1 MKFTVVLTADF
12 PAIATELLAPH
23 FDVVGHPTEHGRSEE
38 DMITILA
45 EADAAITL
53 LSDPITRNVL
63 EANPNLRC
71 VSNFAVGYNNIDVE
85 AARELGVVVTNT
97 PGVLTEATADLTL
110 ALILAVTRRIVEG
123 DDAVRTE
130 GRVEWK
136 PLELLGASL
145 QGKRLGIIG
154 MGRIG
159 TAVATRARAFGME
172 VVGVT
177 REDVILSRH
186 SAAKDPLPEAHDALD
201 AGGPSPSP
209 RLRMTFDELLA
220 TSDVVSVHA
229 PLTRETHHILDATT
243 LAKMKPGA
251 YVINTA
257 RGALVDEHALCD
269 ALESGHIRGAGLDVY
284 EFEPEVNPRLL
295 RMKNVV
301 ILPHIGSATEEA
313 RNAMARIAAT
323 NVLLFLRGKEP
334 LHRVV

>member
-1 MKFTVVLTADF
+1 MKFTVVLTAEF
-12 PAIATELLAPH
+12 PSIATELLAPH
-23 FDVVGHPTEHGRSEE
+23 FDVIAHPTEHARSEE

-53 LSDPITRNVL
+53 LQDPITRNVL

-71 VSNFAVGYNNIDVE
+71 VSNFAVGYNNIDVD

-110 ALILAVTRRIVEG
+110 ALVLAVTRRIVEG
-123 DDAVRTE
+123 DDEMRTL
-130 GRVEWK
+130 GRCEWE
-136 PLELLGASL
+136 PLKLLGASL

-172 VVGVT
+172 IMGV
-177 REDVILSRH
+177 RASSPH
-186 SAAKDPLPEAHDALD
+186 KDLH
-201 AGGPSPSP
+201 
-209 RLRMTFDELLA
+209 ELLE
-220 TSDVVSVHA
+220 TSDIVSVHA
-229 PLTRETHHILDATT
+229 PLTRDTHHLLNATT
-243 LAKMKPGA
+243 LAKMKRGA

-257 RGALVDEHALCD
+257 RGAIVDENALCD
-269 ALESGHIRGAGLDVY
+269 ALESGHLRGAGLDVY

-295 RMKNVV
+295 RTKNVV

-313 RNAMARIAAT
+313 RNAMARIAAM
-323 NVLLFLRGKEP
+323 NVLLFLRGKPP

>member
-1 MKFTVVLTADF
+1 VRYTVVLTAEF

-23 FDVVGHPTEHGRSEE
+23 FDVVAHPTEHGRTEE

-45 EADAAITL
+45 EGDAAIVL
-53 LSDPITRNVL
+53 LQDPITRRVL

-71 VSNFAVGYNNIDVE
+71 VSNFAVGYNNVDVE

-123 DDAVRTE
+123 DHEVRTLQ
-130 GRVEWK
+130 RCEWE
-136 PLELLGASL
+136 PLKLLGASL

-159 TAVATRARAFGME
+159 TAVAARARAFGME
-172 VVGVT
+172 VAGV
-177 REDVILSRH
+177 RRGE
-186 SAAKDPLPEAHDALD
+186 PL
-201 AGGPSPSP
+201 
-209 RLRMTFDELLA
+209 DELLA
-220 TSDVVSVHA
+220 TSDIVSVHA
-229 PLTRETHHILDATT
+229 PLTRETHHLLDATT
-243 LAKMKPGA
+243 LARMKPGS

-257 RGALVDEHALCD
+257 RGALVDEDALCD

-295 RMKNVV
+295 GMRNVV
-301 ILPHIGSATEEA
+301 VLPHIGSATEEA

-323 NVLLFLRGKEP
+323 NVLLFLRGRDP

>member
-1 MKFTVVLTADF
+1 VKYTVVLTADF
-12 PAIATELLAPH
+12 PSIATELLAPH
-23 FDVVGHPTEHGRSEE
+23 FDVIAHPTEHGRSEE

-53 LSDPITRNVL
+53 LQDPITRNVL

-71 VSNFAVGYNNIDVE
+71 VSNFAVGYNNIDVD

-110 ALILAVTRRIVEG
+110 ALILAITRRIVEG
-123 DDAVRTE
+123 DDEMRTL
-130 GRVEWK
+130 GRCEWE
-136 PLELLGASL
+136 PLKLLGASL

-172 VVGVT
+172 VIGV
-177 REDVILSRH
+177 RSGESL
-186 SAAKDPLPEAHDALD
+186 
-201 AGGPSPSP
+201 
-209 RLRMTFDELLA
+209 DELLA
-220 TSDVVSVHA
+220 TSDIVSVHA
-229 PLTRETHHILDATT
+229 PLTRETHHLLNATT
-243 LAKMKPGA
+243 LAKMKRGA

-257 RGALVDEHALCD
+257 RGAIVDENALCD
-269 ALESGHIRGAGLDVY
+269 ALESGQLRGAGLDVY